1 MVLFIVLKYK
11 DDQNGKTF
19 RQRDELHHP
28 EVQLTWS
35 RVGSKDYTGSANNGA
50 TMEIYQDSYDS
61 LIR

>member
-28 EVQLTWS
+28 ESTDHPG
-35 RVGSKDYTGSANNGA
+35 RV
-50 TMEIYQDSYDS
+50 
-61 LIR
+61 